1 GGLALI
7 FFGLYAMIFLRTVGG
22 HLSIGQMVML
32 VQLMAMARQPVTSLS
47 WVVDSAQRAIAGSKS
62 YCEVMALDPGQVAR
76 AGERATAQHDVAA
89 APARASGQAGVAPG
103 AGGADRSTAAA
114 GAAAT
119 ASLEMSLQSAGSAP
133 AGEVAVGG
141 EAIHDGAVRG
151 EAAVLTATAPPTS
164 SAGDATITFEDVH
177 FGYDEEADVIDG
189 ISFHLSPG
197 DRVALVGESGGG
209 KTTIVNLLLGL
220 YRMRSGRI
228 EVAGVDVGAGNLA
241 ELRRRVG
248 VVFQDASLFSG
259 TIRENIVYGAPE
271 ATDEQVV
278 DVAERAAVTEFVRK
292 LPDGFDTVIG

>member
-1 GGLALI
+1 
-7 FFGLYAMIFLRTVGG
+7 
-22 HLSIGQMVML
+22 
-32 VQLMAMARQPVTSLS
+32 
-47 WVVDSAQRAIAGSKS
+47 
-62 YCEVMALDPGQVAR
+62 MALDPGQVAR
-76 AGERATAQHDVAA
+76 AGERATAQQHVAA
-89 APARASGQAGVAPG
+89 APTRAGGQARASH
-103 AGGADRSTAAA
+103 
-114 GAAAT
+114 
-119 ASLEMSLQSAGSAP
+119 
-133 AGEVAVGG
+133 GEPVCGENVGG
-141 EAIHDGAVRG
+141 ETVGG
-151 EAAVLTATAPPTS
+151 ETAVLTATAPPTTTP
-164 SAGDATITFEDVH
+164 GDATIAFEDVH
-177 FGYDEEADVIDG
+177 FGYDEDADVIDG

-292 LPDGFDTVIG
+292 LPDGFNTVIGERGMKLSGGQKQRIAVARAMLKDAPVLVLDEATSALDTKS